1 MADPE
6 EEAERSRQRPGD
18 LELEGVAGLRTRGLH
33 AVRSGE
39 YQPAA
44 LALPTELLP
53 RSHSGHRP
61 GGGPLAGLLDPR
73 LAADSE
79 RAVVEPRYGLHGG
92 GTGRPALDVGV
103 ELPDPFGWRVHHEGV
118 GPSHDR
124 YCTIWYMVG
133 EVGAREQLL
142 ERVMAFAAAEGIAGK
157 SLREIARGAATS
169 HRMLLYHFGSREGL
183 LAAIVAAIEAQQRA
197 VMVAMAEHAR
207 TPRELMIGLWEQVSQ
222 EELRPFVK
230 LFFEV
235 FGLVAQGAPG
245 TEGLRETLTQ
255 PWLTDAA
262 EVAKVIGVVSDPAEL
277 RLGVAVSRGLL
288 LDLVAGADYAQV
300 DEAYRRFVDLYERA
314 TESSAPRSD
323 DGQVSGRVAPK

>member
-1 MADPE
+1 MA
-6 EEAERSRQRPGD
+6 
-18 LELEGVAGLRTRGLH
+18 
-33 AVRSGE
+33 
-39 YQPAA
+39 
-44 LALPTELLP
+44 
-53 RSHSGHRP
+53 
-61 GGGPLAGLLDPR
+61 
-73 LAADSE
+73 
-79 RAVVEPRYGLHGG
+79 
-92 GTGRPALDVGV
+92 
-103 ELPDPFGWRVHHEGV
+103 
-118 GPSHDR
+118 
-124 YCTIWYMVG
+124 G

-207 TPRELMIGLWEQVSQ
+207 TPRELMIGLWEQVSR

-262 EVAKVIGVVSDPAEL
+262 E
-277 RLGVAVSRGLL
+277 GL
-288 LDLVAGADYAQV
+288 ANS
-300 DEAYRRFVDLYERA
+300 E
-314 TESSAPRSD
+314 TS
-323 DGQVSGRVAPK
+323 